1 MVQQPGTRRGKAAD
15 ALANTLSSVASP
27 PVLSAAMMAIAA
39 SMDGSVQAWRFAALY
54 IGLAIAT
61 PILYLISLL
70 RRGTVSDLDVQIRTE
85 RWRPLLAAQL
95 GMGIALGI
103 FIARGAPPLMIALAG
118 GLLAYTTL
126 AFTITLWWK
135 ISMHSAAA
143 AAIAALVVTQVG
155 APAFPLLAGI
165 PLMAWARIRL
175 KRHTLAQTIAGAALG
190 CAALLVALTRMPL
203 A

>member
-1 MVQQPGTRRGKAAD
+1 MIQPTRNRRGKVAD
-15 ALANTLSSVASP
+15 GLANTLSGVACP
-27 PVLSAAMMAIAA
+27 PVLAAVMMALAA
-39 SMDGSVQAWRFAALY
+39 SMDATAQAWRFAGLY

-61 PILYLISLL
+61 PILYLVWLM
-70 RRGTVSDLDVQIRTE
+70 RRGTVSDLDVRIRAE

-95 GMGIALGI
+95 GMAVALVI
-103 FIARGAPPLMIALAG
+103 FLAAGASPLMIALAG
-118 GLLAYTTL
+118 GLLAYTSV
-126 AFTITLWWK
+126 AFGITMWWK

-143 AAIAALVVTQVG
+143 AAIAALMVTQIG
-155 APAFPLLAGI
+155 PHAYPLLAGI

-190 CAALLVALTRMPL
+190 TAALLVAVMRLPM